1 MRYKPLVSLSLNVSL
16 VSLLH
21 VAAADPVSE
30 NRPDCMHV
38 QLHMV
43 TTLVAGLLRAYLLL
57 SAVFLTRF
65 ATCLLVTDSVQSPLH
80 WLRCTC
86 TYIRTLH
93 VHTYICVHTYITECE
108 FGTFSS
114 TYARTYMRMHVI
126 NWSTQWSRWCIQ
138 LHVFTSTSVFELKF
152 LCVQYVV
159 AIYHA
164 LVSVL
169 FKVLLTV
176 RLSWYLTSSDISQR
190 SPLWTST
197 VHTHTYMYVR
207 ILTLGMIVIIMGN
220 SIIM

>member
-1 MRYKPLVSLSLNVSL
+1 MLAWYRSYMPS
-16 VSLLH
+16 

-43 TTLVAGLLRAYLLL
+43 TTLVAGLLSAYLLL

-65 ATCLLVTDSVQSPLH
+65 ATCLLATDSVQSPLH

-93 VHTYICVHTYITECE
+93 VHTYICVHISQNVNLGHFQVRTHVRTCVCMLLIDLHSGADDAYNYTCSPLPL
-108 FGTFSS
+108 SS
-114 TYARTYMRMHVI
+114 
-126 NWSTQWSRWCIQ
+126 
-138 LHVFTSTSVFELKF
+138 ELKF

-176 RLSWYLTSSDISQR
+176 CLSWYLTSSDISQR
-190 SPLWTST
+190 SRLWTST
-197 VHTHTYMYVR
+197 VHTHTYMYIR

-220 SIIM
+220 SAIM